1 MVRLALALGIAGLLG
16 CVPLPVRLAPEA
28 RGVVVDAGTGAP
40 LPQSLVLLRFEA
52 RYDEVL
58 PERIPLGQRE
68 ALSSGDGSFH
78 APGVVRA
85 GFQAWPWLISRVRV
99 VTVLRRGY
107 RCPQPRNLAAGREV
121 RIELQAAVSGLDQR
135 ASCEA
140 VAELW
145 ELAGTSTE
153 VRRALARMGLAGPTT
168 AHLGGDDER
177 TLAARAALGF
187 GANCQGPIRDLALS
201 PDGARAAFLAESRS
215 GFDVFVTRLE
225 SGIPEPERVAR
236 SVSAEDRE
244 LVWTQA
250 AEIALL
256 GPEELDTPAS
266 LDVVWSPPTP
276 PAARASDAH
285 ATLDAAAPIDPDAR
299 NDEGDAR
306 WLGRSFSMARDLD
319 PATGLPRDILQVT
332 LPDGASEALLLPGEA
347 CAVRGRFGRPH
358 YRISA
363 DGRFGLD
370 LRFVDGGCH
379 VVRVDLANGA
389 WSRLDA
395 VAGPATCREHRRIPP
410 SQIGFAVRDY
420 VRDVT
425 ERLESADV
433 DPTTAYTLVIGSSG
447 SASIETRTREG
458 EARHVAAP
466 PFPITTP
473 LRRIE
478 VSLVGPTP

>member
-1 MVRLALALGIAGLLG
+1 MVRAALALGIAGLLG
-16 CVPLPVRLAPEA
+16 CVPLPVHWAPEA

-40 LPQSLVLLRFEA
+40 LSQSLVLLRFDA

-68 ALSSGDGSFH
+68 ALSGGDGRFH

-85 GFQAWPWLISRVRV
+85 GFQAWPWLTSRVRV

-107 RCPQPRNLAAGREV
+107 RCPQPRDLAAGREA
-121 RIELQAAVSGLDQR
+121 RIELQAAASSLEQR
-135 ASCEA
+135 TTCEA

-145 ELAGTSTE
+145 ELARTSTE
-153 VRRALARMGLAGPTT
+153 VRRALARMGLDAPLT
-168 AHLGGDDER
+168 AQLGGDDER

-187 GANCQGPIRDLALS
+187 GANCRGPIRDLALA
-201 PDGARAAFLAESRS
+201 PDGARVAFLAESGS
-215 GFDVFVTRLE
+215 GFDVFVARLE
-225 SGIPEPERVAR
+225 SGIRDPELVAR
-236 SVSAEDRE
+236 AVSAEGRE

-256 GPEELDTPAS
+256 EPEELGTPAS
-266 LDVVWSPPTP
+266 VDVVWSPPTP
-276 PAARASDAH
+276 PAALASDAH
-285 ATLDAAAPIDPDAR
+285 VALDAAAPIDPDDR

-306 WLGRSFSMARDLD
+306 WLGRWFSMVRDLE
-319 PATGLPRDILQVT
+319 PATGLPRDVLQVT
-332 LPDGASEALLLPGEA
+332 LPDGSSEALPLPGEA

-358 YRISA
+358 YRITA

-379 VVRVDLANGA
+379 VVRIDLANGA
-389 WSRLDA
+389 WARLDG
-395 VAGPATCREHRRIPP
+395 VAGAATCREDRRVPP
-410 SQIGFAVRDY
+410 SQLGFALRDY
-420 VRDVT
+420 VRDVAQ
-425 ERLESADV
+425 RLESADV
-433 DPTTAYTLVIGSSG
+433 DPTTAYTLVIGTG
-447 SASIETRTREG
+447 GLASIETRTREG
-458 EARHVAAP
+458 KTRHIAAR
-466 PFPITTP
+466 PFPIATP